1 MKFEQAVIAVQDEQG
16 YAGLHSLIDAAFDP
30 SYVEVFLSRVGK
42 LKLRVRDFESV
53 LQRGLLGKQA
63 TELYQ
68 VLPLSDQGLTR
79 ERYLQKVEAVPLD
92 LRQRYLKVY
101 AYY

>member
-16 YAGLHSLIDAAFDP
+16 YTGLHALIDAAFDP
-30 SYVEVFLSRVGK
+30 RDVEVFLSRVGK
-42 LKLRVRDFESV
+42 LKLRVRDFEGV
-53 LQRGLLGKQA
+53 LRHGLLGKQA
-63 TELYQ
+63 AELYR
-68 VLPLSDQGLTR
+68 VLPVSDQGLTR